1 MLYCSL
7 KSRKNTQSKNP
18 KFAKTKRKN
27 NVSWKCAVCDSKKSR
42 FIKEPENSGS
52 LGSLGLKT
60 LLSNSLV
67 LDV

>member
-1 MLYCSL
+1 MLYYSL

-27 NVSWKCAVCDSKKSR
+27 NVSWKCAVCDSKRSR
-42 FIKEPENSGS
+42 FIKEPENSGL

-60 LLSNSLV
+60 LLSSSLV
-67 LDV
+67 LDA

>member
-1 MLYCSL
+1 MLYYSL

-27 NVSWKCAVCDSKKSR
+27 NVSWKCAVCDSKRSR
-42 FIKEPENSGS
+42 FIKEPENSGLLAS
-52 LGSLGLKT
+52 LWLKT
-60 LLSNSLV
+60 LLINSLV

>member
-1 MLYCSL
+1 MLYYSL
-7 KSRKNTQSKNP
+7 KSRKYTQSKNA

-27 NVSWKCAVCDSKKSR
+27 NVSGKCAVCDSKRSR
-42 FIKEPENSGS
+42 FIKEPENSGL

-60 LLSNSLV
+60 LLSSSLV